1 MKRTNRIFTVLI
13 FIFLY
18 IPMVVLV
25 LGSFNTGKNLAVFE
39 GFTLNQYKELFRDAD
54 LLALLGN
61 SLLIAI
67 LSTAI
72 ATAFGTFAAVGIHSL
87 KPRMRKA
94 VMTLTNIPMTNPDI
108 VTGISL
114 SLLFV
119 FIGTGML
126 GQKQSLNFW
135 TLLIA
140 HITFNLPYVILNVM
154 PKLQQ
159 MNPALQDAA
168 MDLGCTPVQSF
179 FKVTIHEIMPGI
191 ISGAIMAFTMSLDD
205 FVISYF
211 VTGSEF
217 VTLPVKIYSFTKK
230 PIHPKVYAMFT
241 LLFLLIFVLMVT
253 MNLLQLRGEKRKTD
267 KQARIPSKGMRI
279 FQRVAAIACVAV
291 LLIGSFAL
299 IVTTRQDKITLNV
312 MNWGQNIADGT
323 EDTLDIIAAFEEKYP
338 NIKVN
343 YSEYASNEEL
353 YSKLSTGGL
362 VVDIIIPSDY
372 MIDRMRR
379 EGMLQ
384 ELNFDNI
391 PNYKNVI
398 STYKDQPYDP
408 ENKYSVPYTWGTVG
422 IIYNSKYVDEA
433 DVTGWE
439 LLWNEKYAGQI
450 LMFDNS
456 RDAFG
461 IAQYKLNSQSDDPN
475 SFSVNSTDKEE
486 LDACAK
492 ELAKQKP
499 LVRQYV
505 MDQVYDKMI
514 EENAWI
520 APYYAGDAMM
530 MMDSNEDLRFYLP
543 ENQKFNLFIDAMC
556 IPTCAQEKEAAEKF
570 IDFMC
575 DPEISG
581 ANMDYICYG
590 SPIEGA
596 TDYMEEYLAESEV
609 IYPPDEILSRGT
621 SYGYLPQETIRYVE
635 NQFLGIR
642 VGKSADEEED
652 AASGSA
658 APAIIM
664 LTALAAAGVFLCLPK
679 RKSK

>member
-1 MKRTNRIFTVLI
+1 MKKTNRIFTVLI

-18 IPMVVLV
+18 IPMAVLV
-25 LGSFNTGKNLAVFE
+25 LASFNTGKNLAIFE
-39 GFTLNQYKELFRDAD
+39 GFTLNQYKELFRDQD

-94 VMTLTNIPMTNPDI
+94 VMSLTNIPMTNPDI

-168 MDLGCTPVQSF
+168 MDLGCTPIQSF
-179 FKVTIHEIMPGI
+179 FKVTVHEIMPGI
-191 ISGAIMAFTMSLDD
+191 VSGAIMAFTMSLDD

-211 VTGSEF
+211 VTGNDF

-241 LLFLLIFVLMVT
+241 LLFLLIFALMVT
-253 MNLLQLRGEKRKTD
+253 MNLLQMRSEKRKTEKIKSD
-267 KQARIPSKGMRI
+267 SKGMRV
-279 FQRVAAIACVAV
+279 FKRVGAIACAV
-291 LLIGSFAL
+291 LLLAGSLFL
-299 IVTTRQDKITLNV
+299 IANTRKDKITLNV
-312 MNWGQNIADGT
+312 MNWGQNIADGS
-323 EDTLDIIAAFEEKYP
+323 DGTLDIIAAFEEAYP
-338 NIKVN
+338 HIDVN

-362 VVDIIIPSDY
+362 VVDVIIPSDY
-372 MIDRMRR
+372 MIARMIK
-379 EGMLQ
+379 EDMLL

-391 PNYKNVI
+391 PNYKNVMAA
-398 STYKDQPYDP
+398 YKDQAYDP

-422 IIYNSKYVDEA
+422 IIYNSKFVDEA

-439 LLWNEKYAGQI
+439 LLWNEKYKGQI
-450 LMFDNS
+450 LQFDNS

-461 IAQYKLNSQSDDPN
+461 IAQYMLGID
-475 SFSVNSTDKEE
+475 VNTTDKAQ
-486 LDACAK
+486 LQQCADM
-492 ELAKQKP
+492 LSKQRP
-499 LVRQYV
+499 LVQQYV
-505 MDQVYDKMI
+505 MDQVYAKM
-514 EENAWI
+514 EEGNAWI

-530 MMDSNEDLRFYLP
+530 MMENNPDLRFYLP
-543 ENQKFNLFIDAMC
+543 EEQNFNLFIDAMC
-556 IPTCAQEKEAAEKF
+556 IPSCSQEKAAAETF
-570 IDFMC
+570 INFMC

-596 TDYMEEYLAESEV
+596 TDYMDEYLAESEV
-609 IYPPDEILSRGT
+609 IYPPEEVLARGR
-621 SYGYLPQETIRYVE
+621 SYSFLPEDITRYVE
-635 NQFLGIR
+635 NLFLQVR
-642 VGKSADEEED
+642 
-652 AASGSA
+652 
-658 APAIIM
+658 
-664 LTALAAAGVFLCLPK
+664 LN
-679 RKSK
+679 